1 MIKTIQ
7 RVRLAMLKKT
17 LDLQSYNVLQVWH
30 RKLPN
35 LKASESSAVSWPSTS
50 QPGGL

>member
-1 MIKTIQ
+1 
-7 RVRLAMLKKT
+7 MLKKKT
-17 LDLQSYNVLQVWH
+17 LDLQSYNVLQVYGH